1 MTKETISLALSREG
15 GLESMDLKGDMNLQV
30 SDAALSRIKIAL
42 LPATNDFGS
51 ELQFK
56 QHPNVAKFV
65 ANKERVIALKDP
77 NRQFPVGQSLAVL
90 KWRYTGKDES
100 YVPLSSTW
108 SFISIFLLK
117 CLWLD
122 TVNCWP
128 TPSNDGTCDVNIE
141 YELENENVT
150 LYDLVISIPLP

>member
-1 MTKETISLALSREG
+1 
-15 GLESMDLKGDMNLQV
+15 MDLKGDMNLQV

-108 SFISIFLLK
+108 SFVVLSVIFDY
-117 CLWLD
+117 W
-122 TVNCWP
+122 T
-128 TPSNDGTCDVNIE
+128 DVCGWIQSTAGQHRRMMGH
-141 YELENENVT
+141 VM
-150 LYDLVISIPLP
+150 